1 MSEPVNT
8 TPQFLTTKEVSDR
21 YGGKISA
28 RTLNNW
34 RNLGCGPPFTKIGGK
49 VLYPVSKLV
58 EWEQRNTVQSTSEYT
73 RGKAA

>member
-1 MSEPVNT
+1 LSDATST
-8 TPQFLTTKEVSDR
+8 TPQFLTTPEVSDR
-21 YGGKISA
+21 YSGKISA

-34 RNLGCGPPFTKIGGK
+34 RNLGSGPPFTKIGGK

-73 RGKAA
+73 KGNAA